1 MALLKQT
8 RPLQNINFSNLTY
21 LQAIDKNE
29 DLWETLFF
37 LVQAAVR
44 VSRLS
49 RTVTSSTALALAPLH
64 DNLALAPVS
73 PTPP

>member
-37 LVQAAVR
+37 WYRQQ
-44 VSRLS
+44 
-49 RTVTSSTALALAPLH
+49 
-64 DNLALAPVS
+64 
-73 PTPP
+73 